1 MTSDRRPRSSIEL
14 KRSKLLNAQ
23 TYEADT
29 STSARTT
36 KVAAV
41 FRAAATVIN
50 RCETVNPIP
59 GA

>member
-1 MTSDRRPRSSIEL
+1 
-14 KRSKLLNAQ
+14 
-23 TYEADT
+23 
-29 STSARTT
+29 
-36 KVAAV
+36 VAAV